1 MGREKEAIDRFKAN
15 PEIFDTQGFAQLYVS
30 LKQYDKAI
38 DIAKKLIN
46 SDPKKIEYKVM
57 LADIQNA
64 AGYKWEAVQTLKGI
78 ANDFPEY
85 KTQVDQA
92 IKQIQK

>member
-1 MGREKEAIDRFKAN
+1 
-15 PEIFDTQGFAQLYVS
+15 
-30 LKQYDKAI
+30 
-38 DIAKKLIN
+38 
-46 SDPKKIEYKVM
+46 M